1 MEYLRKKV
9 TDGKE
14 AIATDTTLLRTAR
27 YGEKAVRAAPA
38 VAGQYLLQKAPII
51 QWLPRYDPRWLLNDT
66 LAGITVG
73 VLLIPQSL
81 AYAKIAT
88 IPGQY
93 GLMSSWLPNFLY
105 LIMGTSKDLSTGP
118 TSLIGLLT
126 AEIIADVVKDG
137 YSPQAIASAVAM
149 SVGIYAMT
157 LGLLK
162 LGFLL
167 EFISVPVLS
176 GFISAAAI
184 VIMLGQIPSLFGIS
198 VGSGTAHIIHDL
210 FAKIPQYDGPT
221 CGVGLG
227 GLLMLYLMQK
237 MGQRW
242 GKKSK
247 AIWLLALGRSAVV
260 LVLFTGISYGVNK
273 DRKKNPVWAL
283 SKVQSNGIAPPR
295 MPDSTLISKVFA
307 RSIAPFIA
315 AALEHLAIAK
325 AFGRK
330 NGYVTDPA
338 QELVYLGF
346 TNFFNSFFSSMAVGG
361 AMSRTAVNSES
372 GVKSPVYG
380 LIAGGVVILSI
391 FKLSPALYWI
401 PKATLA
407 AIIVMAVWHIVVP
420 LRVFYGYWRT
430 SLVDFTTSML
440 AFWLTLFVSSEVGI
454 GTAVGF
460 NIAYHLLFQAF
471 HRVRRVTTI
480 DVEANNRPTGIH
492 AIPLH
497 TQVFSISQSM
507 LFYNAFHIKN
517 QCLDTVQTYNSG
529 DLTTLETARA
539 NRTWSVA
546 GKDRANRLR
555 NQAGIFDE
563 PMQIRNVVLDLH
575 AMHNID
581 TTGLTALKDLKADIE
596 AYGGKNV
603 RLRLVGL
610 NERVRER
617 FVRFGWT
624 LINAC
629 DAGKEG
635 KKGTIV
641 YDSVEEAVFRR
652 TRTFSTDDIEVEP
665 LEYNELCRKI
675 DLEQENIAVNEV
687 PDVPEGSWG
696 SPLQ

>member
-1 MEYLRKKV
+1 MEYLRKKAQ
-9 TDGKE
+9 GSRE
-14 AIATDTTLLRTAR
+14 AIATDTTLQRTIR
-27 YGEKAVRAAPA
+27 YGTKAVRAAPS

-51 QWLPRYDPRWLLNDT
+51 QWLPKYNPRWLLNDT

-118 TSLIGLLT
+118 TSLMGLLT
-126 AEIIADVVKDG
+126 AEIIADVAQDG

-149 SVGIYAMT
+149 SVGIYSMT

-184 VIMLGQIPSLFGIS
+184 VIMLGQIPSLFGIT
-198 VGSGTAHIIHDL
+198 VGSGTANIIHDL

-227 GLLMLYLMQK
+227 GLLLLYLMQK

-242 GKKSK
+242 GKKNK

-260 LVLFTGISYGVNK
+260 LILFAGISYAVNK
-273 DRKKNPVWAL
+273 DIDLENDDPVWAL
-283 SKVQSNGIAPPR
+283 SKVKSDGIATPR
-295 MPDSTLISKVFA
+295 MPDSALIGKVFA

-330 NGYVTDPA
+330 NGYVTDAA

-372 GVKSPVYG
+372 GVKSPAYG

-391 FKLSPALYWI
+391 FELSPALYWI

-407 AIIVMAVWHIVVP
+407 AIIVTAVWHIVVP
-420 LRVFYGYWRT
+420 LKVFYGYWRT

-460 NIAYHLLFQAF
+460 NIVYHLLFMAF
-471 HRVRRVTTI
+471 HRVHRITSIEVASHGRQ
-480 DVEANNRPTGIH
+480 PGIH
-492 AIPLH
+492 PTPLD
-497 TQVFSISQSM
+497 TQVFRIHQSM
-507 LFYNAFHIKN
+507 LFYNAYHIKT
-517 QCLDTVQTYNSG
+517 QCLDAVQTFNSG
-529 DLTTLETARA
+529 DVATLEAAHA
-539 NRTWSVA
+539 NRNWSVA
-546 GKDRANRLR
+546 GKDRALRLR
-555 NQAGIFDE
+555 TKAEILEE
-563 PMQIRNVVLDLH
+563 PVQIRSIVLDMY

-581 TTGLTALKDLKADIE
+581 TTGLTHLKDLEADIE
-596 AYGGKNV
+596 AYGGKNTQF
-603 RLRLVGL
+603 RLVGL
-610 NERVRER
+610 NNRVRER
-617 FVRFGWT
+617 FARFGWK
-624 LINAC
+624 LRDVSDVN
-629 DAGKEG
+629 
-635 KKGTIV
+635 KKGTMV
-641 YDSVEEAVFRR
+641 YDTVEEAVFRR
-652 TRTFSTDDIEVEP
+652 SRTFSSDEIEVEP
-665 LEYNELCRKI
+665 T
-675 DLEQENIAVNEV
+675 EV
-687 PDVPEGSWG
+687 FVVGDEKSKV
-696 SPLQ
+696 

>member
-1 MEYLRKKV
+1 MEYFRKKARQSH
-9 TDGKE
+9 E
-14 AIATDTTLLRTAR
+14 AIATDTTIQRTVR
-27 YGEKAVRAAPA
+27 YGEKALRAAPS

-51 QWLPRYDPRWLLNDT
+51 QWLPKYNLRWFFNDT

-118 TSLIGLLT
+118 TSLMGLLT
-126 AEIIADVVKDG
+126 AEIIEDILKDG

-149 SVGIYAMT
+149 SVGIYSMA

-198 VGSGTAHIIHDL
+198 VGSGTANIIHDL
-210 FAKIPQYDGPT
+210 FAKIPKYDGPT

-227 GLLMLYLMQK
+227 GILLLYLMQK

-247 AIWLLALGRSAVV
+247 VIWLLALGRSAVV
-260 LVLFTGISYGVNK
+260 LVLFTGISYAVNK
-273 DRKKNPVWAL
+273 DKDDPIWAL
-283 SKVQSNGIAPPR
+283 SKVKSDGIATPR
-295 MPDSTLISKVFA
+295 MPDSALISKVFA

-330 NGYVTDPA
+330 NGYVTDAA

-346 TNFFNSFFSSMAVGG
+346 ANFFNSFFSSMSVGG

-372 GVKSPVYG
+372 GVKSPAYG
-380 LIAGGVVILSI
+380 LVAGGVVILSI

-407 AIIVMAVWHIVVP
+407 AIIVTAVWHIVVP
-420 LRVFYGYWRT
+420 VRVFYGYWRT
-430 SLVDFTTSML
+430 SLVDFITSML

-460 NIAYHLLFQAF
+460 NIVYHLLFMAF
-471 HRVRRVTTI
+471 HRVRRVTSI
-480 DVEANNRPTGIH
+480 AVESNARIPGTH
-492 AIPLH
+492 AVPMD
-497 TQVFSISQSM
+497 TQVFRIHQSM
-507 LFYNAFHIKN
+507 LFYNAYHIKN
-517 QCLDTVQTYNSG
+517 QCLDNIQTYNSG
-529 DLTTLETARA
+529 DVATLEAAHA
-539 NRTWSVA
+539 NRNWSVA
-546 GKDRANRLR
+546 GKDRAARLR
-555 NQAGIFDE
+555 SKADIIDE
-563 PMQIRNVVLDLH
+563 PVQIRNVVIDMR

-596 AYGGKNV
+596 AFGGKNTQF
-603 RLRLVGL
+603 RLVGL

-617 FVRFGWT
+617 FARFGWALRDT
-624 LINAC
+624 PGVGGE
-629 DAGKEG
+629 DADR
-635 KKGTIV
+635 KGTRV
-641 YDSVEEAVFRR
+641 YESLEDAMFRR
-652 TRTFSTDDIEVEP
+652 SRTFSTDEITVEP
-665 LEYNELCRKI
+665 
-675 DLEQENIAVNEV
+675 VEV
-687 PDVPEGSWG
+687 HVVGDEKEKV
-696 SPLQ
+696 